1 VDGGWATYENNRGY
15 GWYEWLNPSEVFG
28 DIMIDYSYVECSMA
42 SLSAVYLFNQHFPHH
57 RTAEVKAAIAAG
69 RRFIK
74 SIQRAD
80 GSWYGSWGCCF
91 TYGTWFGVEGL
102 VLSGEPPDS
111 PALHQACTFLLSKQ
125 NPNGGWG
132 EDFTSCYDKAYA
144 EHGMQRY
151 GEGGSGVVNTAWAL
165 LALMAAKTT
174 DREAVKR
181 GIDYLTSQQR
191 PNGDWKQ
198 EGIAGVF
205 NRACGISYTQY
216 RNIFPMW
223 ALARYA
229 RHYEV
234 A

>member
-1 VDGGWATYENNRGY
+1 
-15 GWYEWLNPSEVFG
+15 
-28 DIMIDYSYVECSMA
+28 M
-42 SLSAVYLFNQHFPHH
+42 LSAPWRRSQLFTLQPALPHH

-74 SIQRAD
+74 SIQRRTAH
-80 GSWYGSWGCCF
+80 GMGRGVLLH
-91 TYGTWFGVEGL
+91 YGTWFGVEGL

-151 GEGGSGVVNTAWAL
+151 GEGGSGSSTRRGLYLPSWPLRRRTGGCQAWYRL
-165 LALMAAKTT
+165 PHLSAA
-174 DREAVKR
+174 
-181 GIDYLTSQQR
+181 

-205 NRACGISYTQY
+205 NARVASRTHSTVTSFPCGHLRVTHDITRSHRPLEY
-216 RNIFPMW
+216 
-223 ALARYA
+223 
-229 RHYEV
+229 
-234 A
+234 